1 MFLVTR
7 KGKKKV
13 HRRIDRAIPSTCSI
27 PFRNG
32 RMKDCCKYSISY
44 TLSYDGEPIQRGR
57 WFYPYRFQTR
67 LTNTDIGRYEIN
79 IGEGTV
85 SATRLKSEG
94 REKRNTAKY
103 PICEGIS
110 LSLSFPLFLYPSA
123 RYGPSILLSKHGVSL
138 RVPTRAIEHFK
149 NEGPVLFQART

>member
-1 MFLVTR
+1 
-7 KGKKKV
+7 
-13 HRRIDRAIPSTCSI
+13 
-27 PFRNG
+27 
-32 RMKDCCKYSISY
+32 MKDCCKYSISY

-110 LSLSFPLFLYPSA
+110 LLLSFSPSLFFSIRLMA

>member
-110 LSLSFPLFLYPSA
+110 LSLSLSFFPSFSL
-123 RYGPSILLSKHGVSL
+123 SL
-138 RVPTRAIEHFK
+138 RTLWSIDFVIQTWRLASRS
-149 NEGPVLFQART
+149 NARDRTL